1 MRAMTNNLSKK
12 QDNETGEVNAM
23 AKQNKHLVDVLGRAL
38 AIIPDR
44 SALL

>member
-1 MRAMTNNLSKK
+1 MTNKLSKK
-12 QDNETGEVNAM
+12 QDDNETVEVNAM
-23 AKQNKHLVDVLGRAL
+23 AKQNKHLGDVLGRAL